1 MARASLV
8 DRLMRIWCRRELD
21 LATLAMIAAIMA
33 CVPGVPTVAPEIR
46 LGLITTLSG
55 DLAESYGSSTVDA
68 AKLALQPINDVGG
81 LELGGQKYKIVLVI
95 EDDQDRAEVATRAA
109 QKLINQDRIV
119 ALVGPSLSRN
129 AIPVADVSE
138 GARIPMI
145 SPNST
150 NPATT
155 AGKKYVFRV
164 DFIDPFQGR
173 VIARFARDELHAS
186 SAAVLYDIAS
196 AYNKGIAEVFR
207 QVFTESGG
215 QVVAFESY
223 TSGEKDFTQQLARIK
238 QRGAAVLFLPNYDN
252 DVPAQAKQAHQTG
265 ITATLLGADAWGTLK
280 PENLG
285 DLDGS
290 FFSTDWTIEAQGEQ
304 SQAFVKRF
312 RAAYNRSPNNIAAL
326 AYDSVGLLVT
336 SMRNQGKSDPEAIR
350 AGLSATTD
358 YAGAT
363 GTIGYAGG
371 SGDPVKSALI
381 LQFKDGRV
389 LLARQV
395 DP

>member
-1 MARASLV
+1 MLRHLF
-8 DRLMRIWCRRELD
+8 LGL
-21 LATLAMIAAIMA
+21 LT
-33 CVPGVPTVAPEIR
+33 TVATACTAAPAAAPAEIR
-46 LGLITTLSG
+46 IGLITTLSG

-68 AKLALQPINDVGG
+68 AKLALQTVNDAGG
-81 LELGGQKYKIVLVI
+81 LDIGGQKQKITLHI
-95 EDDQDRAEVATRAA
+95 EDDQDRAELATRAA
-109 QKLINQDRIV
+109 QKLINQDRV
-119 ALVGPSLSRN
+119 AALIGPSLSRN

-150 NPATT
+150 NPTTT

-173 VIARFARDELHAS
+173 VIARFARDELHAQ
-186 SAAVLYDIAS
+186 SAAVLYDVAS

-207 QVFTESGG
+207 QVFTEAGG

-223 TSGEKDFTQQLARIK
+223 TSGEKNFAPQLARIK
-238 QRGAAVLFLPNYDN
+238 QSGASVLFLPNYDN
-252 DVPAQAKQAHQTG
+252 DVPTQAQQARQTG
-265 ITATLLGADAWGTLK
+265 ITAILLGADAWGTLK
-280 PENLG
+280 AEHLG
-285 DLDGS
+285 ELEGS
-290 FFSTDWTIEAQGEQ
+290 FFSTDWAIEAPGER

-312 RAAYNRSPNNIAAL
+312 RDTYNRPPNNIAAL
-326 AYDSVGLLVT
+326 AYDAVGLLLA
-336 SMRNQGKSDPEAIR
+336 SMRSQGKSDPEAIR
-350 AGLSATTD
+350 AGLSAITD

-371 SGDPVKSALI
+371 GGDPVKSALI
-381 LQFKDGRV
+381 LQIKGGRV
-389 LLARQV
+389 VLDRQV

>member
-1 MARASLV
+1 MIGRTLIALVAVSLIGCASPAPTPAAEL
-8 DRLMRIWCRRELD
+8 RI
-21 LATLAMIAAIMA
+21 
-33 CVPGVPTVAPEIR
+33 
-46 LGLITTLSG
+46 GLITTLSG

-68 AKLALQPINDVGG
+68 AKLALQPINDAGG
-81 LELGGQKYKIVLVI
+81 LEVNGQKQKVSLVI
-95 EDDQDRAEVATRAA
+95 EDDQDRAEVATRSA
-109 QKLINQDRIV
+109 QKLINQDRVV

-129 AIPVADVSE
+129 AIPVADVAE

-173 VIARFARDELHAS
+173 VIARFARDELHAQ
-186 SAAVLYDIAS
+186 SAAVLYDVAS

-207 QVFTESGG
+207 QVFTDAGG

-223 TSGEKDFTQQLARIK
+223 TSGEKNFGQQMVRIK
-238 QRGAAVLFLPNYDN
+238 QSGAAVLFLPNYDN
-252 DVPAQAKQAHQTG
+252 DVPTQAQQARTAG
-265 ITATLLGADAWGTLK
+265 ITATLLGSDAWGTLR

-285 DLDGS
+285 ELEGS
-290 FFSTDWTIEAQGEQ
+290 YFSTDWSIDAPGER

-312 RAAYNRSPNNIAAL
+312 RDTYNRSPNNIAAL
-326 AYDSVGLLVT
+326 AYDAVGLLLAGVR
-336 SMRNQGKSDPEAIR
+336 SQGKADPESIR
-350 AGLSATTD
+350 AGLSGTVE

-371 SGDPVKSALI
+371 GGDPVKSALV
-381 LQFKDGRV
+381 LRVKDGKMI
-389 LLARQV
+389 LDRQV